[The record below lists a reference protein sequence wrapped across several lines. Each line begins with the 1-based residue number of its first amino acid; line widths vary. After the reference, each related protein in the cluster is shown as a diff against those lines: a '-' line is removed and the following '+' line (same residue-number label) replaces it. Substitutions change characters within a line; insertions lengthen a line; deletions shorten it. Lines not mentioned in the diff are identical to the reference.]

1 MGKLRIV
8 FVLGVR
14 MVGGRMVLGRRK
26 VKENNEGWDGNRW
39 FDFFV
44 IVFVFIFY

>member
-1 MGKLRIV
+1 MERKAIGRLRKGYLMGKLRIV

-26 VKENNEGWDGNRW
+26 VKENNEGWDGNR
-39 FDFFV
+39 
-44 IVFVFIFY
+44 